1 MNQTN
6 FLQKARPK
14 RNITAKKFEE
24 YHATN
29 IVEKQVKNHSKC
41 FDIPL
46 SKTPQYSNSFFV
58 KTVIASNQLDDTVVR
73 ASSVEKVK
81 SALTPRQ

>member
-1 MNQTN
+1 M
-6 FLQKARPK
+6 

-29 IVEKQVKNHSKC
+29 IMEKQVKNHSKC

-58 KTVIASNQLDDTVVR
+58 KTVIALNQLDDTVVR
-73 ASSVEKVK
+73 ASSVKSVK
-81 SALTPRQ
+81 SALTPCQ

>member
-1 MNQTN
+1 M
-6 FLQKARPK
+6 RI
-14 RNITAKKFEE
+14 ITTKKFEE

-29 IVEKQVKNHSKC
+29 IVEKQVKNHSKS

-58 KTVIASNQLDDTVVR
+58 KTVIASNQQDDTVVR
-73 ASSVEKVK
+73 TSSV
-81 SALTPRQ
+81 

>member
-1 MNQTN
+1 MYQVVEGLIPAIGPDE

-14 RNITAKKFEE
+14 RNITASKFEE

-29 IVEKQVKNHSKC
+29 IVEKQVKNHCKC

-58 KTVIASNQLDDTVVR
+58 KTVIASNQLDDAVVR
-73 ASSVEKVK
+73 TSSV
-81 SALTPRQ
+81 